1 MRRIKKGHSFELD
14 DFIKNHQEWGFSFIY
29 EEGLD
34 KCQPHFFEIREQLTK
49 EQGYICCYCQQRI
62 DLQEGQSPRMRLEH
76 FKPKGK
82 EQFEKL
88 ELDYKNFLAACL
100 GEANGQEHCDKLK
113 HGEELKNI
121 PNPASKDFE
130 QFKIRYISYEH
141 VHAIP
146 NRRESDRY
154 VLVVPY
160 SDELKRNDPLT
171 GTNAGCL
178 NLNHPTLKS
187 KRANA
192 WKGVLNVFKKKCGD
206 TKDWHTEKGK
216 TVANELIQTYEMP
229 SHNGQLR
236 EFCQVMIDLLKKEFK
251 ISE

>member
-1 MRRIKKGHSFELD
+1 MRRVFKKPSPELN
-14 DFIKNHQEWGFSFIY
+14 DFLKNEESPAY
-29 EEGLD
+29 EGCLD
-34 KCQPHFFEIREQLTK
+34 KEEKYKSHFFKIRKQLAE

-62 DLQEGQSPRMRLEH
+62 NIIEGDLPLMKLEH
-76 FKPKGK
+76 FKPKSGYP
-82 EQFEKL
+82 EL
-88 ELDYKNFLAACL
+88 SLDYKNFLAACL
-100 GEANGQEHCDKLK
+100 GNTKGETHCDSCKSGK
-113 HGEELKNI
+113 ELENI
-121 PNPASKDFE
+121 PNPASKEFE

-187 KRANA
+187 KRANV
-192 WKGVLNVFKKKCGD
+192 WKGVLNVFKKRCGD

-229 SHNGQLR
+229 SNNGQLR
-236 EFCQVMIDLLKKEFK
+236 EFCQVMIDLLRKEFK